1 MQCGR
6 FSALLC
12 DSVCIGI
19 GCCVCFFQQ
28 CCVYGKNRKKVPFS
42 TVTVLYCVTVCI
54 VVFAL
59 DVLRSAMLSLWKEQ
73 TESEVWHV
81 YCCIV

>member
-1 MQCGR
+1 VSGFVLYCVT
-6 FSALLC
+6 
-12 DSVCIGI
+12 VCILVLGVV
-19 GCCVCFFQQ
+19 CCVCFFQQ

-59 DVLRSAMLSLWKEQ
+59 ECFAVSNVEFIEGTDRE
-73 TESEVWHV
+73 
-81 YCCIV
+81 